1 MIFWGWDLGGV
12 LNKFFPTLRSE
23 GWWFS
28 LLVKSQSWWSKASMQ
43 LWREGNHQPHC
54 SFWEAATFS
63 SKCSVGWCKPLSI
76 YKVLKILIEII
87 FASIFIAFM
96 KAKFFFFFHLYCFRG
111 VSWIWFWQKMQDYLF
126 FSNGYNMFHHKFER
140 PQSFLSDVLLVS
152 RRLEKVMIYSYGY
165 KFHLWGHTALIFFPG

>member
-1 MIFWGWDLGGV
+1 MVFWGWHLGGV
-12 LNKFFPTLRSE
+12 LNTFFPTLRSE

-43 LWREGNHQPHC
+43 LWREGNYQPHC

-76 YKVLKILIEII
+76 SKVLKTLIEII

-96 KAKFFFFFHLYCFRG
+96 KAKYFFFHLYCFRDD
-111 VSWIWFWQKMQDYLF
+111 SWIWFWQEMQDYLF
-126 FSNGYNMFHHKFER
+126 FFNGYAC
-140 PQSFLSDVLLVS
+140 FLINL
-152 RRLEKVMIYSYGY
+152 K
-165 KFHLWGHTALIFFPG
+165 GHSHFCLMYCLFPGGLKKSWSIHMAINSIPETTQL